1 MAFSASIVEMP
12 RRKVVNVIKL
22 LSSSLSVFKKK
33 KECLIIKCFKASWVN
48 ARMTRILLYR

>member
-1 MAFSASIVEMP
+1 MAFSAFIVEMP
-12 RRKVVNVIKL
+12 RRKVANVIKL

-33 KECLIIKCFKASWVN
+33 QACLIIKCFKASWVN